1 MMNRKEYLASL
12 AEALA
17 FMGEK
22 ERDEVLSF
30 YDEAIDDRMETGE
43 SEEQAVA
50 GLETPEEAA
59 AKFRAENPAGPERE
73 TAQRAQKK
81 TLSCP
86 AAALR
91 KARLRAENM
100 DVVLRVCPGNEA
112 TLVYYTSRQEQ
123 YTARFE
129 NGELT
134 LDYQRGSVINFFGW
148 HGWRALLELEPAP
161 RIELSVPAD
170 CAFDLF
176 VRDSNAGIQVEGLQA
191 LGEAE
196 LSTSNGK
203 LRLENIRAR
212 RLTLATSNSALL
224 LSDVQAEQGIRAGTS
239 NAHAHAEQVR
249 AGENVAIITSNARLT
264 AQAVTA
270 GGRLALTTSNGKI
283 EVAGLSAREIAL
295 NTSNGAI
302 CGVLPGR
309 QADWAIDSRTS
320 NGSSSLPKFQAG
332 EKPLSVH
339 TSNASIRLE
348 FEA

>member
-1 MMNRKEYLASL
+1 MTRKEYLTAL
-12 AEALA
+12 AEALH

-30 YDEAIDDRMETGE
+30 YDETIEDRMETGT

-50 GLETPEEAA
+50 SLETPAQAA
-59 AKFRAENPAGPERE
+59 AKFRAENPASAQEEEQPEGV
-73 TAQRAQKK
+73 QRK

-91 KARLRAENM
+91 KARLRAENV
-100 DVVLRVCPGNEA
+100 DVTLRACPGDQA
-112 TLVYYTSRQEQ
+112 TLTYYTSRQEQ
-123 YTARFE
+123 STARFE

-134 LDYQRGSVINFFGW
+134 LDYQRGGVMNFFGW
-148 HGWRALLELEPAP
+148 RSWRVLLGQEPAP
-161 RIELSVPAD
+161 RIELAVPAD

-176 VRDSNAGIQVEGLQA
+176 VRDSNAAIQAEGLCA
-191 LGEAE
+191 LGEVE

-203 LRLENIRAR
+203 LRLENIQAR
-212 RLTLATSNSALL
+212 KLTLSTSNSKLL
-224 LSDVQAEQGIRAGTS
+224 LSDVQTEQGLRAVTS
-239 NAHAHAEQVR
+239 NAHAQAERVR
-249 AGENVAIITSNARLT
+249 AGEDAVISTSNARLT
-264 AQAVTA
+264 AQAVAA
-270 GGRLALTTSNGKI
+270 GHRLSLTTSNGKI
-283 EVAGLSAREIAL
+283 EVGSLAAQEISLA
-295 NTSNGAI
+295 TSNAVI

-332 EKPLSVH
+332 AKPLSVH